1 MHVNNV
7 RKEYSPY
14 EVREFLRDI
23 GVSDD
28 LANDN
33 VTFEKLFDV
42 FVEFP
47 ELEKHVHSKM
57 DKPKH
62 RPGTFELLVP
72 KTRYYVN
79 LNGLLSGN
87 WVSAV
92 GAAVTY
98 VHEGWDKAAIV
109 AVVGAILTSASH
121 LSDKELL
128 VVKAFASLTNGK
140 PHSRTVGEDELRQE
154 LAKKDLDFPL
164 GDTLDQ
170 LIDKNII
177 ERKDSGK
184 LSLIR

>member
-23 GVSDD
+23 DVSDD
-28 LANDN
+28 LANGN

-42 FVEFP
+42 FGEFP
-47 ELEKHVHSKM
+47 ELEKQFHSRREI
-57 DKPKH
+57 PNP
-62 RPGTFELLVP
+62 RPGAFEALVP

-79 LNGLLSGN
+79 LNGLQSGN
-87 WVSAV
+87 WVPAV
-92 GAAVTY
+92 GAVVTY

-109 AVVGAILTSASH
+109 AVVGAILTSASR

-128 VVKAFASLTNGK
+128 VVKAFAPLTDGK

-170 LIDKNII
+170 LISKNII